1 MKALWFALALAAV
14 AACAD
19 DKNETSVVTSPA
31 VAANGLPCP
40 VNDVLDRRCR
50 VCHGPSPIGGAPMS
64 LVTADDLHAPARSDP
79 SKKVYELVG
88 RRTHDPVRP
97 MPPSRPLSAD
107 DLRTLDDWIA
117 AGAPRSAATCAP
129 PTTGDGGTDALP
141 CTPDRSLAP
150 REPWAIEPKLDD
162 DYVCYG
168 VDIATASKRH
178 VIAIGPHVTN
188 QRLVH
193 HLDVYEAPESVDST
207 PRRCSAF
214 GSSEWRMVF
223 AWAPGGKSLVLPQ
236 QAGFPL
242 SGTTHYVVQIH
253 YSNSLHLGGETDS
266 SGVDLCTTDRLRAND
281 ADVMAFGTDH
291 FVIPPRSNYDLTCK
305 VGLGPTASELHL
317 FAVMPHMHGS
327 GSALTQTLHP
337 QGGPAIELASQP
349 HWNINNQSWFPIDA
363 TLRPGDRV
371 ATRCKWVNTADDPIY
386 FGDAAADEM
395 CYAFTMYYPRITAP
409 GWNWS
414 LPASQAACTAN

>member
-1 MKALWFALALAAV
+1 MRPLIAILVAIAI
-14 AACAD
+14 AAC
-19 DKNETSVVTSPA
+19 VVDRTESLSSA
-31 VAANGLPCP
+31 VVAGSNGLPCP
-40 VNDVLDRRCR
+40 VNDVLARNCR
-50 VCHGPSPIGGAPMS
+50 VCHGASPIGGAPMS

-79 SKKVYELVG
+79 TKKVYEMVG
-88 RRTHDPVRP
+88 RRTHDPHRP
-97 MPPSRPLSAD
+97 MPPSRPLAAAD
-107 DLRTLDDWIA
+107 LQILDDWIA

-129 PTTGDGGTDALP
+129 PSTDGGTDTLP
-141 CTPDRSLAP
+141 CTPDKSLAP
-150 REPWAIEPKLDD
+150 SQPWAIEAPLDD
-162 DYVCYG
+162 DYICYG
-168 VDIATASKRH
+168 VDIETASKRH
-178 VIAIGPHVTN
+178 VIAVGPRVQN

-253 YSNSLHLGGETDS
+253 YSNSLHLSGETDA

-291 FVIPPRSNYDLTCK
+291 FVIPPRANYDLMCK
-305 VGLGPTASELHL
+305 VGLGPAASELHL

-327 GSALTQTLHP
+327 GAALTHTLQP
-337 QGGPAIELASQP
+337 QNGAAIELASQP

-363 TLRPGDRV
+363 TLKPGDRI
-371 ATRCKWVNTADDPIY
+371 ATRCRWVNTNDEPIY

-395 CYAFTMYYPRITAP
+395 CYAFTMYYPRITTP

-414 LPASQAACTAN
+414 LPASQAACSAQ